1 MAPPHFFESSTMP
14 KLIIHAPAGTF
25 DAPDRQRVAGA
36 LMALGLD
43 CEALPSSPMVRST
56 VWTYFTEYAADAVF
70 MGDEPAWLPVV
81 ALQAYVLAG
90 GLDSAGKRKLIE
102 GATAI
107 LDRGSGRT
115 SVAPVYV
122 VIHEIAEE
130 NWGIFGKEA
139 DLAALRASSPDA
151 HPI

>member
-1 MAPPHFFESSTMP
+1 MP
-14 KLIIHAPAGTF
+14 KLIIHSPAGTF
-25 DAPDRQRVAGA
+25 DAADRRRVAGA

-56 VWTYFTEYAADAVF
+56 VWTYFADCAADAVF
-70 MGDEPAWLPVV
+70 MGDEPARLPVV
-81 ALQAYVLAG
+81 TLQIYVLAG
-90 GLDSAGKRKLIE
+90 GLDGAGKRRLIA

-107 LDRGSGRT
+107 LDRRPDRT

-122 VIHEIAEE
+122 VIHEVAEE
-130 NWGIFGKEA
+130 NWGSFGKQA

-151 HPI
+151 PAI